1 MNNELIVFL
10 HNDLDAAFCQL
21 NFEFVAPTVR
31 KKYFYTNYGNMK
43 EKVSEIENYIAV
55 HRNDKILI
63 MDVSF
68 SNNKDQLDK
77 LYNMFNAI
85 TLIDHHLYPEEFFNS
100 YSDKMKVH
108 YDKSKCAALLTNE
121 YFKNTGKNKDLD
133 TLTKITDVYDLW
145 QVEDPLFDVSQNLNN
160 FFWELGMDKFC
171 SEIIRFNYTLPNY
184 YPEVVKKIN
193 DKISEGIQKLE
204 QKKLIHR
211 FGKVTVVFTDE
222 FFNDVLIREMKN
234 NQDIVINAMAYG
246 IIKVRISQ
254 YAPFSSDKKIEL
266 SRALSGVETTGHL
279 NAFTYKMSIQTS
291 FENIMNEIQRVIKET
306 YRICYDK

>member
-21 NFEFVAPTVR
+21 NFEFAAPNVR

-43 EKVSEIENYIAV
+43 EKVSEIENYITV

-68 SNNKDQLDK
+68 SNNKDQLDR
-77 LYNMFNAI
+77 LYSMFNQV
-85 TLIDHHLYPEEFFNS
+85 TLIDHHLYPDNFWEQYNS
-100 YSDKMKVH
+100 KMKVF
-108 YDKSKCAALLTNE
+108 YDKSKCAALLSNE
-121 YFKNTGKNKDLD
+121 FFKNQGKNQNLD
-133 TLTKITDVYDLW
+133 TLTNITNVYDLW
-145 QVEDPLFDVSQNLNN
+145 KVEDPLFDVSQNLNN

-171 SEIIRFNYTLPNY
+171 YEVIRCNYSLPNY
-184 YPEVVKKIN
+184 YVETVSKIN
-193 DKISEGIQKLE
+193 QKIKDGIEKLE

-222 FFNDVLIREMKN
+222 FFNDILIKEMKN
-234 NQDIVINAMAYG
+234 GQDIVINAMAYG
-246 IIKVRISQ
+246 IIKFRVSK
-254 YAPFSSDKKIEL
+254 YAPFTDDMLE
-266 SRALSGVETTGHL
+266 ALSKVTSGEEVTGHKL
-279 NAFTYKMSIQTS
+279 AWTYKMKIQTS

>member
-10 HNDLDAAFCQL
+10 HNDLDAAFSQL

-43 EKVSEIENYIAV
+43 EKISDIENYIAV
-55 HRNDKILI
+55 HQNNKILI

-68 SNNKDQLDK
+68 SNNKDQLDR
-77 LYNMFNAI
+77 LYSMFDSL
-85 TLIDHHLYPEEFFNS
+85 TLIDHHLYPDNFFDYYGS
-100 YSDKMKVH
+100 KLKVN

-121 YFKNTGKNKDLD
+121 YFKNQGKNKDLD
-133 TLTKITDVYDLW
+133 TLTKITNVYDLW

-171 SEIIRFNYTLPNY
+171 SEVIRFNYSLPSY

-193 DKISEGIQKLE
+193 DRISEGIQKLE

-222 FFNDVLIREMKN
+222 FFNDVLIKEMKN
-234 NQDIVINAMAYG
+234 GQDIVINAMAYG
-246 IIKVRISQ
+246 IIKFRVSK
-254 YAPFSSDKKIEL
+254 YAPFTDEMLDTL
-266 SRALSGVETTGHL
+266 SKVTSGEDVTGHKL
-279 NAFTYKMSIQTS
+279 AWTYKMKSQTS
-291 FENIMNEIQRVIKET
+291 FENIMTEIQRVIKET
-306 YRICYDK
+306 FRICYDK

>member
-10 HNDLDAAFCQL
+10 HNDLDAAFSQL

-43 EKVSEIENYIAV
+43 EKISDIENYIAV
-55 HRNDKILI
+55 HQNNKILI

-68 SNNKDQLDK
+68 SNNKDQLDR
-77 LYNMFNAI
+77 LYSMFDSL
-85 TLIDHHLYPEEFFNS
+85 TLIDHHLYPDNFFDYYDS
-100 YSDKMKVH
+100 KLKVH

-121 YFKNTGKNKDLD
+121 YFKNQGKNKDLD
-133 TLTKITDVYDLW
+133 TLTKITNVYDLW

-171 SEIIRFNYTLPNY
+171 SEVIRFNYSLPSY

-193 DKISEGIQKLE
+193 DRISEGIQKLE

-222 FFNDVLIREMKN
+222 FFNDVLIKEMKN
-234 NQDIVINAMAYG
+234 GQDIVINAMAYG
-246 IIKVRISQ
+246 IIKFRVSK
-254 YAPFSSDKKIEL
+254 YAPFTDEMLDTL
-266 SRALSGVETTGHL
+266 SKVTSGEDVTGHKL
-279 NAFTYKMSIQTS
+279 AWTYKMKSQTS
-291 FENIMNEIQRVIKET
+291 FENIMTEIQRVIKET
-306 YRICYDK
+306 FRICYDK